1 MAFWLRD
8 AALSI
13 GDNKY
18 SLGTMDFKFE
28 VPFEDSDEPPVAT
41 VSITNLSANTRSSIK
56 KNDAVILNAGYKGDV
71 GCILVGKVVGL
82 KHKQNGVDWVSTLTV
97 QPCADEILGRK
108 VNKTYSANEKAS
120 AIVRDLLNIFGVE
133 VAKCELSDDKSYPR
147 GRVCRGNLKKI
158 LTQIVVSECKSR
170 FIIRPTGQIYIT
182 KAETG
187 IDNGLTLTP
196 ANGLLRSDEDTV
208 AIPVETKL
216 NSKKTGSARDENTI
230 SRSCLLNYRISTAES
245 VKIQSSDLNGKYT
258 VVKGSYVGSRTGDWK
273 TTMELKAQ

>member
-82 KHKQNGVDWVSTLTV
+82 KHKQNGVDWVSTITV

-208 AIPVETKL
+208 SIPVETKL

-245 VKIQSSDLNGKYT
+245 VKIQSSDLNGKYI